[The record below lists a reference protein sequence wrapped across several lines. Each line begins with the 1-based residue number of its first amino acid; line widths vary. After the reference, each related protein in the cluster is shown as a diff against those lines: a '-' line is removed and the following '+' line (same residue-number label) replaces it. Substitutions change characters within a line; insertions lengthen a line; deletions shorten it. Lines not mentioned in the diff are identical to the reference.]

1 MVVAVAGEEVTAAVS
16 QTVVVLSQGEPSQV
30 VVVTAV
36 QEAPDTQIFQLVTI
50 FAPCISDGVPE
61 LSSVRIR
68 RHVRG
73 RMFMRHALA
82 NETVTNSAH
91 KN

>member
-36 QEAPDTQIFQLVTI
+36 QEAPDTQIFRLVTI

-61 LSSVRIR
+61 LSSVQIR
-68 RHVRG
+68 HHVRG
-73 RMFMRHALA
+73 RMSMLHDLA